1 MEMMPAWTKWA
12 KEEGLQEGMQKGM
25 QKGMR
30 EGLREEMEQG
40 EKKGRQEDRQ
50 EIIRKLL
57 DKGNSP
63 EEIAV
68 ALEIPIDEVRKL
80 SKH

>member
-12 KEEGLQEGMQKGM
+12 KEEGLQEGLQE
-25 QKGMR
+25 GMR
-30 EGLREEMEQG
+30 EGLREGMEKG
-40 EKKGRQEDRQ
+40 EKKGRQEERQ

-63 EEIAV
+63 EVIADV
-68 ALEIPIDEVRKL
+68 LEIPVDEVRKL